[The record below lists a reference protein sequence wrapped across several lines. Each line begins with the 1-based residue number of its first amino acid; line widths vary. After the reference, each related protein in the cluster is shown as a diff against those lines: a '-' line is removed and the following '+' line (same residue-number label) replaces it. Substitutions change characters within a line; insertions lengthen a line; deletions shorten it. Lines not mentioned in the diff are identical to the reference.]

1 MAYTRIVENLVLT
14 STLRLDSS
22 EWDNT
27 LVRNVT
33 IKNASGDGIFIKG
46 VKNVKIENVTI
57 DKASG
62 SGIRLSST
70 DSTKDVVL
78 ENNKITNI
86 GVNGISAA
94 QRIADGVD
102 HPGLVIRGNYIQNT
116 GQKSPGNGLDHGIY
130 VQTSDVLVEYN
141 TVLNS
146 AAGNG
151 ISIRSSGKV
160 QYNTVDG
167 AYEAAVGYFPDH
179 VAGPSDRLEV
189 VGNVLKNWGWS
200 NSNYY
205 GVHIKAGSVY
215 ENAVDD
221 FYVKGN
227 QFLQAGSGDG
237 WYNVASWYTSNNN
250 HNGQFSFS
258 GNLDAVQWTS
268 GMAAPWANEAPV
280 SAPTPTPAPT
290 PSPTPAPTPTP
301 EAPSTGSGTTY
312 NGSSGDDRLFGGDGN
327 DTLIGNGGNDRLAA
341 KLGND
346 LLTGGAGKD
355 TFVFDTTPSND
366 NIDTIKDFDP
376 VNDTINIE
384 NGVFKALTQPY
395 TLSSSAFWIGSK
407 ANDNSDRIIYDNK
420 TGALYYDADGTG
432 SAAQVKFAQLQAGLK
447 LTSNDF
453 FVM

>member
-94 QRIADGVD
+94 QRAADGVD

-160 QYNTVDG
+160 QYNTIDG
-167 AYEAAVGYFPDH
+167 AYEAGVGYFPDH
-179 VAGPSDRLEV
+179 MAGPSDKLV
-189 VGNVLKNWGWS
+189 VHGNVIKNWGKAS
-200 NSNYY
+200 ANYG
-205 GVHIKAGSVY
+205 GVMIKTGSDHSL
-215 ENAVDD
+215 AVDD
-221 FYVKGN
+221 FVTTNN
-227 QFLQAGSGDG
+227 QFGSG
-237 WYNVASWYTSNNN
+237 A
-250 HNGQFSFS
+250 
-258 GNLDAVQWTS
+258 
-268 GMAAPWANEAPV
+268 
-280 SAPTPTPAPT
+280 
-290 PSPTPAPTPTP
+290 
-301 EAPSTGSGTTY
+301 
-312 NGSSGDDRLFGGDGN
+312 SSGDAWYIQSNWYNGHAKFQHSGDVAWTPGMASPAPASAAPAASVSGPSLSLSEDGYNHIFGTTGV
-327 DTLIGNGGNDRLAA
+327 DTLIGTAVADEFHGSAGADVMS
-341 KLGND
+341 
-346 LLTGGAGKD
+346 GGAGKD
-355 TFVFDTTPSND
+355 AFRFESALNGEVDIIT
-366 NIDTIKDFDP
+366 DFNP
-376 VNDTINIE
+376 VNDKFRLDDA
-384 NGVFKALTQPY
+384 VFSSLAVGQLQANQFRIGTQALD
-395 TLSSSAFWIGSK
+395 A
-407 ANDNSDRIIYDNK
+407 DDRIIYDQER
-420 TGALYYDADGTG
+420 GSLFYDADGSG
-432 SAAQVKFAQLQAGLK
+432 AGAMVKFATLQDANGAN
-447 LTSNDF
+447 LTHQDF
-453 FVM
+453 WVF

>member
-57 DKASG
+57 DKVSG

-86 GVNGISAA
+86 GVNGIGAA

-102 HPGLVIRGNYIQNT
+102 HPGLVIRGNHIQNT

-151 ISIRSSGKV
+151 ISIRSSGVV
-160 QYNTVDG
+160 QYNTIDG
-167 AYEAAVGYFPDH
+167 AYEAGVGYFPDH
-179 VAGPSDRLEV
+179 MAGPSDKLV
-189 VGNVLKNWGWS
+189 VHGNVIKNWGKAS
-200 NSNYY
+200 ANYG
-205 GVHIKAGSVY
+205 GVMIKTGSDHSL
-215 ENAVDD
+215 AVDD
-221 FYVKGN
+221 FVTTNN
-227 QFLQAGSGDG
+227 QFGSG
-237 WYNVASWYTSNNN
+237 A
-250 HNGQFSFS
+250 
-258 GNLDAVQWTS
+258 
-268 GMAAPWANEAPV
+268 
-280 SAPTPTPAPT
+280 
-290 PSPTPAPTPTP
+290 
-301 EAPSTGSGTTY
+301 
-312 NGSSGDDRLFGGDGN
+312 SSGDAWYIQSNWYNGHANFQHSGDAAWTPGKASPASAAAPASATSATPTSPNGGSGN
-327 DTLIGNGGNDRLAA
+327 DWLVGGSGKDTLVGDAGNDHLAA

-346 LLTGGAGKD
+346 VLTGGAGKD
-355 TFVFDTTPSND
+355 TFVFDTKLSKTANRDKITDFNVKS
-366 NIDTIKDFDP
+366 DTIWLDNKYMSKLGKGSSDKALKIKKDFFSVDYAKDG
-376 VNDTINIE
+376 NDH
-384 NGVFKALTQPY
+384 V
-395 TLSSSAFWIGSK
+395 
-407 ANDNSDRIIYDNK
+407 IYNK
-420 TGALYYDADGTG
+420 TTGVLSYDADGTG
-432 SAAQVKFAQLQAGLK
+432 AKAAVDIAVLKKGL
-447 LTSNDF
+447 NVNYHDI
-453 FVM
+453 FVI